1 MMRGAQCLL
10 VILSAV
16 AINGLTASV
25 GKAEDKSV
33 KPIKEWSAKFPNQEE
48 EFLMKEAPKSGYIA
62 NETVY
67 VDGNTYTVAHVD
79 DDTRVDIQL

>member
-1 MMRGAQCLL
+1 
-10 VILSAV
+10 
-16 AINGLTASV
+16 
-25 GKAEDKSV
+25 
-33 KPIKEWSAKFPNQEE
+33 
-48 EFLMKEAPKSGYIA
+48 MKEAPKSGYIA